1 MTRRSLLV
9 IVYGTLALFVG
20 VAGLQRLSI
29 AADPKP
35 DAALERTRKQVR
47 MLDDIY
53 KTAVVLITTHYVTE
67 DSDLPAGAAAKALF
81 AAVKEKGWHEVRL
94 LDATGEPL
102 DEENSPKD
110 AFEKQAI
117 AQLTAGKNWYEEEIN
132 IDGRR
137 FLRAATPIPVVL
149 KKCTMCHDNYNDVKE
164 GEPIGALGYT
174 VPIE

>member
-1 MTRRSLLV
+1 MNRRILLV
-9 IVYGTLALFVG
+9 TTCGLVALFAV
-20 VAGLQRLSI
+20 LQTFST

-53 KTAVVLITTHYVTE
+53 KTAVVLITSHYVTE

-81 AAVKEKGWHEVRL
+81 AAIKEKGWHEVRL
-94 LDATGEPL
+94 IDATGEPL
-102 DEENSPKD
+102 DDENSPQD
-110 AFEKQAI
+110 DFEKQAI
-117 AQLTAGKNWYEEEIN
+117 GQLKAGKAWHEAEVSK
-132 IDGRR
+132 DGQR
-137 FLRAATPIPVVL
+137 FLRVATPIPVVL
-149 KKCTMCHDNYNDVKE
+149 EKCIMCHDNYNDVKK